1 MIVSDLASPAEVI
14 TRHDEQLLCFAQAGN
29 RLPLFGIMRYST
41 AIITSEALT
50 IAVAVL
56 PALSPSSSAASLVI
70 EAVMMKASVPI
81 PKFVTLAAPSYE
93 LRNRQGH

>member
-41 AIITSEALT
+41 AIIGGFDDCGRRTAGLKSELFGGF
-50 IAVAVL
+50 IGDR
-56 PALSPSSSAASLVI
+56 S
-70 EAVMMKASVPI
+70 
-81 PKFVTLAAPSYE
+81 
-93 LRNRQGH
+93 GHDEG